1 MKNLAAL
8 LRKIRHAQLGPLIG
22 LILVIAIF
30 SLLRPTT
37 FLNWNNFEIMLLQSA
52 VVGMAALGMTLV
64 IISGGIDLSVGSTI
78 SLCTV
83 VVALL
88 LQSGSPPLLAAVGG
102 ILAGSVCGLLTG
114 SLVTRLRVTPFIV
127 TLGMLGVI
135 RGLSKGLAS
144 QQMVAA
150 PPSWL
155 NNLLTSLGPEDRWI
169 LVPLGVWLTIAAAIL
184 TSLFLSHTKPGRHIF
199 AIGSN
204 ELTARLCG
212 VRVDRIRMMVF
223 VLGATF
229 AGLAGILQFSYLT
242 MGDPTTA
249 FGMELDVIAA
259 VVIGGGSLAGGE
271 GAILGSLIGA
281 FIMTVVGNGC
291 TKLGLDNWIQEIVTG
306 SIIVLAVALD
316 QWRQRKKLSD

>member
-1 MKNLAAL
+1 MTTLETI
-8 LRKIRHAQLGPLIG
+8 LRKIRHAQLGPLVG
-22 LILVIAIF
+22 LVLVISIF

-37 FLNWNNFEIMLLQSA
+37 FLNWNNFEIMLLQSS

-64 IISGGIDLSVGSTI
+64 IVSGGIDLSVGSTI

-83 VVALL
+83 IVALL
-88 LQSGSPPLLAAVGG
+88 LQSGTPPFLAAIGG
-102 ILAGSVCGLLTG
+102 ILTGSACGLLTG
-114 SLVTRLRVTPFIV
+114 SLVTRLRVPPFIV

-144 QQMVAA
+144 QQMVIA

-155 NNLLTSLGPEDRWI
+155 NNLLTSLGPENKWT
-169 LVPLGVWLTIAAAIL
+169 LVPPGVWLTVVAAIL

-223 VLGATF
+223 VLGSTF
-229 AGLAGILQFSYLT
+229 AGVAGILQFSYLT
-242 MGDPTTA
+242 IGDPTTA
-249 FGMELDVIAA
+249 FGVELDVIAA

-316 QWRQRKKLSD
+316 QWRHRNKHSG